1 MRAVCR
7 FGNFVRHLDIC
18 VSVVGMPRLAPS
30 VPLSER
36 IALQLR
42 QRIAVGEFPVGSRLP
57 TEVELAE
64 EFDVSRGCVRE
75 AVRSLVHAGMLG
87 ARAGYGTF
95 VVATSDLAPALAR
108 RLEHDR
114 LADVLEVR
122 LLLEREGARLAAL
135 RATPGQREV
144 LAAALAG
151 RAAALATGDAPAYA
165 EADRRFHRAVFEA
178 SGNVLL
184 AELYRGAGGNDQA
197 LLHLDSPDVDL
208 AALADDIARIDETH
222 AELVAAIDA
231 RDPEAAALAA
241 ERMVHAAHEQAGF
254 EPAAPEHDT
263 EPVAPGHAQENAR

>member
-1 MRAVCR
+1 
-7 FGNFVRHLDIC
+7 
-18 VSVVGMPRLAPS
+18 MPRLAPS

-42 QRIAVGEFPVGSRLP
+42 QRIAVGEFPVGTLLP

-114 LADVLEVR
+114 IADVLEVR

-144 LAAALAG
+144 LAEALAG

-222 AELVAAIDA
+222 VELVAAIEA
-231 RDPEAAALAA
+231 RDPEAAARAA

-254 EPAAPEHDT
+254 EPATAEHDT
-263 EPVAPGHAQENAR
+263 EPATAAPSEENAR

>member
-1 MRAVCR
+1 
-7 FGNFVRHLDIC
+7 
-18 VSVVGMPRLAPS
+18 MPRLAPN

-36 IALQLR
+36 IANQLR
-42 QRIAVGEFPVGSRLP
+42 QRIAEGEFPVGTLLP
-57 TEVELAE
+57 TEVDLAR

-114 LADVLEVR
+114 IADVLEVR
-122 LLLEREGARLAAL
+122 LLLEREGARLAAT

-144 LAAALAG
+144 LAEALAE
-151 RAAALATGDAPAYA
+151 RAAARDTGDAPAYA
-165 EADRRFHRAVFEA
+165 EADRRFHRAIFEA

-208 AALADDIARIDETH
+208 DALADDIARIDATH
-222 AELVAAIDA
+222 VELVAAIEA
-231 RDPEAAALAA
+231 RDPDRAADAA
-241 ERMVHAAHEQAGF
+241 ERMVHVAHAQAGF
-254 EPAAPEHDT
+254 EPSQHDQPMAQPTAQPADQPADQPE
-263 EPVAPGHAQENAR
+263 ENAR

>member
-1 MRAVCR
+1 
-7 FGNFVRHLDIC
+7 
-18 VSVVGMPRLAPS
+18 MPRLAPN

-36 IALQLR
+36 IANQLR
-42 QRIAVGEFPVGSRLP
+42 QRIAEGEFPVGTLLP
-57 TEVELAE
+57 TEVDLAR

-114 LADVLEVR
+114 IADVLEVR
-122 LLLEREGARLAAL
+122 LLLEREGARLAAT
-135 RATPGQREV
+135 RATPEQREV
-144 LAAALAG
+144 LAEALAE
-151 RAAALATGDAPAYA
+151 RAAARDTGDAPAYA
-165 EADRRFHRAVFEA
+165 EADRRFHRAIFEA

-208 AALADDIARIDETH
+208 DALADDIARIDATH
-222 AELVAAIDA
+222 VELVAAIEA
-231 RDPEAAALAA
+231 RDPDRAADAA
-241 ERMVHAAHEQAGF
+241 ERMVHVAHAQAGF
-254 EPAAPEHDT
+254 EPSQDDQPTAQPKAQPADQPE
-263 EPVAPGHAQENAR
+263 ENAR